1 MHTTKL
7 NPEAERILKYLRQQ
21 VDRLQDERYRTDAR
35 PSINNEIYAAQQEL
49 KSYVSELR
57 KKGYNI

>member
-1 MHTTKL
+1 
-7 NPEAERILKYLRQQ
+7 LRKQ

-35 PSINNEIYAAQQEL
+35 PSINNEIFAAQQEL
-49 KSYVSELR
+49 RRFTAELR